1 MGARD
6 LSIIN
11 TPPPN
16 RIPVQTEIMLF
27 DHDVIRNVINY
38 ELDRG
43 GQVFFVH
50 NRVEEL
56 PAIQDILQRLIPDMK
71 ISLHYDYRKRT

>member
-16 RIPVQTEIMLF
+16 RQPIQTEVMVFNEDAIR
-27 DHDVIRNVINY
+27 DTIYYETDVA
-38 ELDRG
+38 DRFSSFTT
-43 GQVFFVH
+43 V
-50 NRVEEL
+50 
-56 PAIQDILQRLIPDMK
+56 
-71 ISLHYDYRKRT
+71 

>member
-16 RIPVQTEIMLF
+16 RLPVQTEIIDFNEDL
-27 DHDVIRNVINY
+27 IRDIINN
-38 ELDRG
+38 EVERG
-43 GQVFFVH
+43 GQVYFVH
-50 NRVEEL
+50 NRVE
-56 PAIQDILQRLIPDMK
+56 DILAVEDIIRVCEEFL
-71 ISLHYDYRKRT
+71 RKL